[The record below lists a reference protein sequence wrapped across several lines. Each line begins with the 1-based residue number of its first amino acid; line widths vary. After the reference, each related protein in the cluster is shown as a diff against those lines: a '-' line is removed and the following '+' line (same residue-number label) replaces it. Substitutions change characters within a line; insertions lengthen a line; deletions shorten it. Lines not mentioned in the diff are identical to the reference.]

1 MKKLLLF
8 LTFLFPS
15 LVHAA
20 DMPLKAAPAPLAS
33 VYAPWSGIYGGL
45 SVGYGWD
52 WSGTDLSVAGTTLA
66 TLGNSPHGLT
76 GGARLGYDT
85 QTGPFVLGLVTD
97 VNLASFT
104 SNSNTNMAVS
114 GAGGFGGLLGSVQ
127 NSTNWWGTTDIRLG
141 FPQFGNHVLPYLV
154 GGAAYGGKTT
164 SVNGAIVAGTTST
177 NAASTTSASASTTSL
192 GWNAGL
198 GIETKITPQASIF
211 IEAKYIDLGSLN
223 NPLGNVTNG
232 PVMSS
237 QAFKFGVAQGGFN
250 YHF

>member
-8 LTFLFPS
+8 LAFLFPS

-20 DMPLKAAPAPLAS
+20 DMPLKAAPAPLAP

-45 SVGYGWD
+45 SAGYGWD
-52 WSGTDLSVAGTTLA
+52 WSGTDISQGIPLA

-97 VNLASFT
+97 VNIASFQ
-104 SNSNTNMAVS
+104 SNSAATLVVPSISQA
-114 GAGGFGGLLGSVQ
+114 
-127 NSTNWWGTTDIRLG
+127 TNWWGSTNARLG
-141 FPQFGNHVLPYLV
+141 FSQFGNHVLPYLV
-154 GGAAYGGKTT
+154 GGAAYGGRSSNVAGITT
-164 SVNGAIVAGTTST
+164 SDTSFGWDAGA
-177 NAASTTSASASTTSL
+177 
-192 GWNAGL
+192 
-198 GIETKITPQASIF
+198 GIETKITPQASLF

-223 NPLGNVTNG
+223 SNLT
-232 PVMSS
+232 PVIAGTSS